1 MSDLRNQLRIL
12 RDQYRRLRYP
22 GNLAA
27 DVLGSPTGRPRA
39 ARPMMRVAGAVAATL
54 LLAAAVAVLLIP
66 GSAWFSVE
74 PTGPAVAAGPAG
86 EAHTVP
92 VDASHATLWNT
103 FSNAP
108 SLISFASANAG
119 EDDSAAGSVNLLDAA
134 EVALVPSFP
143 SLETLIEEDATLA
156 LSEDSQ

>member
-12 RDQYRRLRYP
+12 RDPYRRLRYP
-22 GNLAA
+22 GSLAA
-27 DVLGSPTGRPRA
+27 DVLGSSTDRPRA

-66 GSAWFSVE
+66 GSAWFAIE
-74 PTGPAVAAGPAG
+74 PTGPAVVAGWAG
-86 EAHTVP
+86 EAQSP
-92 VDASHATLWNT
+92 PFDAPHATLWNT

-119 EDDSAAGSVNLLDAA
+119 EDDAAGSIDTLDAA

-143 SLETLIEEDATLA
+143 SLEALIEEDATLA